1 MITIFAARKIG
12 RFYKSERVVGDNF
25 EISGSRFRRRASSF
39 EISSRQRGY
48 WVRAAM

>member
-1 MITIFAARKIG
+1 MTISTRENCG

-25 EISGSRFRRRASSF
+25 KISGSRFSRRASSF
-39 EISSRQRGY
+39 EISSRQREN